1 MNEAS
6 TRDAII
12 MLAVTVGLA
21 LILGLPFIF

>member
-1 MNEAS
+1 MNEES
-6 TRDAII
+6 TKEAII